1 MSHTRSDQVSSGL
14 PPRIGI
20 ITPMRSKASLIVAAA
35 GGLALAATVVE
46 VEAQAPGKIAGRI
59 LFKGVAPEP
68 LKIRMSADPRCLQA
82 NPGGAERRQIEGKN
96 GGLAN
101 VIVSIK
107 TKVVG
112 TFPPITTP
120 VVLDQSGCMYT
131 PVVIAL
137 QAGQPLKLRNSDD
150 TLHNIHPRPVVN
162 PGFNV
167 GQPRKGMESEKKF
180 DKAETL
186 FPVSCDVHPWMRSYI
201 AVFEH
206 TFFTIT
212 KDDGTFEIPN
222 VPPGE
227 YEVEAQHPT
236 LKLMTGKV
244 VVKAGGSGTVD
255 LTYTLK

>member
-1 MSHTRSDQVSSGL
+1 M
-14 PPRIGI
+14 
-20 ITPMRSKASLIVAAA
+20 
-35 GGLALAATVVE
+35 
-46 VEAQAPGKIAGRI
+46 
-59 LFKGVAPEP
+59 
-68 LKIRMSADPRCLQA
+68 QA
-82 NPGGAERRQIEGKN
+82 NPDGAERKQIDGVN
-96 GGLAN
+96 GGLKG

-107 TKVVG
+107 TKVLG

-131 PVVIAL
+131 PAVIAL
-137 QAGQPLKLRNSDD
+137 QVGQPLRLRNSDD

-162 PGFNV
+162 EGFNV

-180 DKAETL
+180 AKAETI

-201 AVFEH
+201 AVFDH

-236 LKLMTGKV
+236 LKIMTGKV